1 MRRYCKPQLS
11 LKSNF
16 LNKCM
21 STRRLTDEEL
31 NNRIPVLLRR
41 ISEFARVPD
50 ERGLVRSLYAYADR
64 ELGGQGVLDIE
75 RAKTE
80 MVITGLVHL
89 YEELLQEGR
98 RNPDRN
104 QLVLVTP
111 SK

>member
-16 LNKCM
+16 LNKCI

-89 YEELLQEGR
+89 YEELLQ
-98 RNPDRN
+98 
-104 QLVLVTP
+104 
-111 SK
+111 